1 VNAPGGNRSVWLS
14 RSAYTL
20 LILTLVYAL
29 NIADRFIFATLI
41 EPIKAEFELSDGGV
55 AFLTGSSLAIF
66 YVAAGIPLGA
76 LADRTNRRNMIGLAL
91 AVWSLLTV
99 VCGFATTYWQLLI
112 GRIGVG
118 IGEAGGT
125 PPSQSLLADEFRSVD
140 RGAAMSIFSIGS
152 VIGAAAAI
160 AGGGLLAEQY
170 GWRHTL
176 IVFGAIGIPLAL
188 LVRITLREPIRGALD
203 GKSSASNTP
212 RYGIVETLAYMY
224 SHRSIFHLLIGG
236 TVLTFAGGGLLWWA
250 PAFLARSHGFS
261 VGEAGGLVGAMM
273 GIAGPFVMIGTGWAM
288 ARLAPRDLRWQLW
301 FVSGASCIMAL
312 AGIVAF
318 WSPSRPVVL
327 GALWVFAPATFIYI
341 GPTLAL
347 FQSLVP
353 AAMRG
358 QAVAIFLFT
367 ANVANLVIAPQL
379 LGSMSDVI
387 GPLIA
392 QPKDSLRWVLVGGAF
407 TGFWGVWHYMAA
419 ARTLAHEIGQQA
431 RLSTYWY

>member
-1 VNAPGGNRSVWLS
+1 
-14 RSAYTL
+14 
-20 LILTLVYAL
+20 
-29 NIADRFIFATLI
+29 
-41 EPIKAEFELSDGGV
+41 
-55 AFLTGSSLAIF
+55 
-66 YVAAGIPLGA
+66 
-76 LADRTNRRNMIGLAL
+76 
-91 AVWSLLTV
+91 
-99 VCGFATTYWQLLI
+99 
-112 GRIGVG
+112 
-118 IGEAGGT
+118 
-125 PPSQSLLADEFRSVD
+125 
-140 RGAAMSIFSIGS
+140 
-152 VIGAAAAI
+152 
-160 AGGGLLAEQY
+160 
-170 GWRHTL
+170 
-176 IVFGAIGIPLAL
+176 
-188 LVRITLREPIRGALD
+188 
-203 GKSSASNTP
+203 
-212 RYGIVETLAYMY
+212 
-224 SHRSIFHLLIGG
+224 
-236 TVLTFAGGGLLWWA
+236 
-250 PAFLARSHGFS
+250 
-261 VGEAGGLVGAMM
+261 M
-273 GIAGPFVMIGTGWAM
+273 G
-288 ARLAPRDLRWQLW
+288 RLAPRDLRWQLW